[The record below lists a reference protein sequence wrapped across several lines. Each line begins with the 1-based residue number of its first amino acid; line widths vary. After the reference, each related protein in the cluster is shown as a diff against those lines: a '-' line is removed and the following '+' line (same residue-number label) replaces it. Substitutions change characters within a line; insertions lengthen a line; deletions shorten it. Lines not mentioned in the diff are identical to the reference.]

1 MENFCLHES
10 NKKLFYEQLKS
21 LLSTHPKLSITAKP
35 YRPKRSLSQNS
46 LSHVWYKEIS
56 EYLIRAG
63 RPFCT
68 EAWVKRSLKATY
80 LGFETTEYTDV
91 ITGEKTQ
98 RETLRRTS
106 KLDKGDMH
114 YFLQQIESWAA
125 QFGLILTTPEDS
137 EYMKLK
143 REQDA

>member
-1 MENFCLHES
+1 M
-10 NKKLFYEQLKS
+10 
-21 LLSTHPKLSITAKP
+21 
-35 YRPKRSLSQNS
+35 
-46 LSHVWYKEIS
+46 
-56 EYLIRAG
+56 
-63 RPFCT
+63 
-68 EAWVKRSLKATY
+68 KRSLKATY

-114 YFLQQIESWAA
+114 YFLQQVESWAA